1 MNRNRR
7 SMGTVKTDW
16 KAQRTS
22 STGFGGPP
30 STNKKS
36 KLPKPASTSKS
47 SSSRGRSGSMDRPRG
62 SAVSAAFG
70 EFKTPRYF
78 TNLDSLNSINT
89 GSHVSLLVSLI
100 LAICLAHSNRAMVVS
115 FRSFVNFRL
124 MNPTL

>member
-78 TNLDSLNSINT
+78 TNLDSCINT
-89 GSHVSLLVSLI
+89 GSHVSILVSLI
-100 LAICLAHSNRAMVVS
+100 LAICLAHSNRARFHYQAYRS
-115 FRSFVNFRL
+115 FRSDPL
-124 MNPTL
+124 CILG